1 MLTPRCHRF
10 HVRTVKT
17 PLLTDRETSQD
28 TCAEGLRGPPETLV
42 LQAIADPAT
51 ATAGCQQVRDLL
63 LNSNQAAFLRPLTGD
78 ATIFKELSADLQRE
92 EGGMRTTGW
101 A

>member
-1 MLTPRCHRF
+1 MRCKR
-10 HVRTVKT
+10 
-17 PLLTDRETSQD
+17 
-28 TCAEGLRGPPETLV
+28 
-42 LQAIADPAT
+42 LQGSVAVA
-51 ATAGCQQVRDLL
+51 AGCQQVRDLL